1 MTERD
6 PLLPTSAEQAVQ
18 NLAPPPPA
26 AAAQQAAL
34 QAALAAFAQQTQ
46 NISQGSDQ
54 SDRLTPQDAAI
65 VPPQKR
71 GSFMQRARL
80 LGGMALSFIVVGTVG
95 FLSYDRL
102 TENQY
107 STRSSPVQFRADVAT
122 TQATAPK
129 NSYGGGGANMGL
141 SAGSGTASG
150 MDISSMQMANQTS
163 PSLIDRAKEMFA
175 AKTDADAAAPAD
187 KTGGKM
193 QMAASDKV
201 MSNAAPAGVVNEAG
215 QPAEEREVGASH
227 IVAVPEDSKL
237 KAAASPD
244 PLEEFKKQV
253 QAKDERAEPKPMPEK
268 NVKTG
273 GFVAGYAASGGA
285 SIASTEQL
293 AESYRRADVARK
305 AANQPAV
312 ADRLAEKVAS
322 MPSGNAMI
330 APPPGVAPVAPP
342 ASQPTS
348 PLQRMLVEG
357 DSIAQPGY
365 QDFGRDKF
373 EPLKDNPVVQVAET
387 PVSTFSL
394 DVDTA
399 AYAFMRRSLNNGHL
413 PPKDSVRV
421 EELVNYFDY
430 DYALPETRE
439 TPFKP
444 SVTVLQTPW
453 NKNTKLIHIGIKGF
467 DIQAEKRPTANLVF
481 LIDTSGSMD
490 EPTKLP
496 LAKNALKLLVDS
508 LQATDHVAIVT
519 YAGNAGTVLEPTAAS
534 DKAKILNAIEQ
545 LGAGGSTAGAE
556 GIRQAYNLAQAHFDK
571 NGVNR
576 VILATDGDFNV
587 GITDPTELQ
596 GFIERE
602 RTSGVFLSVLGFGTG
617 NYNDALMQKLAQNGN
632 GTAAYIDNLNEARR
646 VLVDEASRT
655 LFPIAKDVKI
665 QIEFN
670 PLQVSEYRLIGYE
683 TRALQREDFNNDKVD
698 AGDVGAGASVT
709 ALYEITTRDSD
720 AKLVDDL
727 RYGAAKAIE
736 DKKAEDKKAS
746 GEYAFLKIRYKLPDG
761 DKSKLISTPVTVQ
774 NLRGTCPPDTKCE
787 AVSPSDDVRF
797 ATAVAAFG
805 QMLRGGKYTGTYSYD
820 DIIALANAAKGKD
833 DYGLRS
839 EFVNLVRLA
848 KSVPPLPKQP

>member
-6 PLLPTSAEQAVQ
+6 PLLPTLAEQAVQ
-18 NLAPPPPA
+18 NLAPPPPS

-65 VPPQKR
+65 LPPQKR
-71 GSFMQRARL
+71 GSFMQRAKL
-80 LGGMALSFIVVGTVG
+80 LGGVALSVLVVGTVTVVG
-95 FLSYDRL
+95 YDSL
-102 TENQY
+102 F
-107 STRSSPVQFRADVAT
+107 RSSNMTSASSAQFRAEVAPV
-122 TQATAPK
+122 Q
-129 NSYGGGGANMGL
+129 SYSGGGGSGGF
-141 SAGSGTASG
+141 SAGMSAASG
-150 MDISSMQMANQTS
+150 ADISGQISQMANQTS

-175 AKTDADAAAPAD
+175 AKPDADAAAPA
-187 KTGGKM
+187 GGKM
-193 QMAASDKV
+193 QMAANDKV
-201 MSNAAPAGVVNEAG
+201 MSNAAPAAVNEAG
-215 QPAEEREVGASH
+215 QPAESREAVASH
-227 IVAVPEDSKL
+227 TVVVPEDSKL
-237 KAAASPD
+237 KANDGAD

-253 QAKDERAEPKPMPEK
+253 QAKDERAEPEAAPAK
-268 NVKTG
+268 NV
-273 GFVAGYAASGGA
+273 VAVGSVDGTAAGVA
-285 SIASTEQL
+285 AKPLEQ
-293 AESYRRADVARK
+293 EEHNFRRADVARK
-305 AANQPAV
+305 VGNQPVV
-312 ADRLAEKVAS
+312 ADRLAEKVAGA
-322 MPSGNAMI
+322 PSSNVVMT
-330 APPPGVAPVAPP
+330 PPPGGVALPAPLP
-342 ASQPTS
+342 QAIA

-357 DSIAQPGY
+357 DSIAQTGY

-373 EPLKDNPVVQVAET
+373 EALKDNPVVQVAET

-399 AYAFMRRSLNNGHL
+399 AYAFMRRSLNDGHL
-413 PPKDSVRV
+413 PPKDAIRV

-444 SVTVLQTPW
+444 SVTVLPTPW

-467 DIQAEKRPTANLVF
+467 DIQAEKRPHANLVF
-481 LIDTSGSMD
+481 LVDTSGSMD
-490 EPTKLP
+490 EPNKLP
-496 LAKNALKLLVDS
+496 LAKNALKMLVDS
-508 LQATDHVAIVT
+508 LQPTDHVAIVT

-534 DKAKILNAIEQ
+534 DKAKILSAIER
-545 LGAGGSTAGAE
+545 LDAGGSTAGAE

-587 GITDPTELQ
+587 GITDPAELQ

-602 RTSGVFLSVLGFGTG
+602 RSSGIFLSVLGFGTG

-736 DKKAEDKKAS
+736 DKKAEDRKAS

-761 DKSKLISTPVTVQ
+761 EKSKLISTPVTAQ
-774 NLRGTCPPDTKCE
+774 NLRGACPPDTKCE
-787 AVSPSDDVRF
+787 AVAPSDDVRF
-797 ATAVAAFG
+797 AAAVAAFG
-805 QMLRGGKYTGTYSYD
+805 QMLRGGKYTGSYSYD
-820 DIIALANAAKGKD
+820 DVIALANGAKGKD
-833 DYGLRS
+833 EFGLRS

>member
-6 PLLPTSAEQAVQ
+6 PLLPTPAEQAVQ
-18 NLAPPPPA
+18 NLAPPPPS

-34 QAALAAFAQQTQ
+34 QAALAAFAAQGQ
-46 NISQGSDQ
+46 NNSQGSDQ
-54 SDRLTPQDAAI
+54 GDRLTPQDAAI
-65 VPPQKR
+65 MPPQRR
-71 GSFMQRARL
+71 GTFMQRAKL
-80 LGGMALSFIVVGTVG
+80 LGGMALSFIVVGTVTLVG
-95 FLSYDRL
+95 YDSL
-102 TENQY
+102 F
-107 STRSSPVQFRADVAT
+107 RSSHMTGASSAQFRN
-122 TQATAPK
+122 QGAPAQ
-129 NSYGGGGANMGL
+129 SYGGGGGGASMGM
-141 SAGSGTASG
+141 SAPMPAE
-150 MDISSMQMANQTS
+150 DAQIEYEPS
-163 PSLIDRAKEMFA
+163 PSLLDRAKEMFA
-175 AKTDADAAAPAD
+175 GKTDAQTAGKVGE
-187 KTGGKM
+187 KTL
-193 QMAASDKV
+193 QMAANDKV
-201 MSNAAPAGVVNEAG
+201 MSNAAPAAVNETG
-215 QPAEEREVGASH
+215 QPAESRDASASR

-237 KAAASPD
+237 KANNGAD

-253 QAKDERAEPKPMPEK
+253 QAKDERAVPLPEGLVAETRKEP
-268 NVKTG
+268 TG
-273 GFVAGYAASGGA
+273 GALAGA
-285 SIASTEQL
+285 SIASRVGEFE
-293 AESYRRADVARK
+293 AGRRADRQIV
-305 AANQPAV
+305 NQPVA

-322 MPSGNAMI
+322 VPTSNAMI
-330 APPPGVAPVAPP
+330 ASPPSGVAVVAPP
-342 ASQPTS
+342 VPMPPTDSQLKS
-348 PLQRMLVEG
+348 VVSLQEILTEG
-357 DSIAQPGY
+357 DSIAHTGY

-373 EPLKDNPVVQVAET
+373 EALKDNPVVQVAET

-399 AYAFMRRSLNNGHL
+399 SYAFMRRSLNDGHL
-413 PPKDSVRV
+413 PPKDAVRV

-439 TPFKP
+439 VPFKP
-444 SVTVLQTPW
+444 SVTVLPTPW
-453 NKNTKLIHIGIKGF
+453 NNHTKLIHIGIKGF
-467 DIQAEKRPTANLVF
+467 DIQAEKRPHANLVF
-481 LIDTSGSMD
+481 LVDTSGSMD
-490 EPTKLP
+490 EPNKLP
-496 LAKNALKLLVDS
+496 LAKNALKMLVDS
-508 LQATDHVAIVT
+508 LQPTDHVAIVT

-534 DKAKILNAIEQ
+534 DKAKILSAIER
-545 LGAGGSTAGAE
+545 LDAGGSTAGAE

-571 NGVNR
+571 TGVNR

-587 GITDPTELQ
+587 GITDPAELQ

-602 RTSGVFLSVLGFGTG
+602 RTSGIFLSVLGFGTG

-736 DKKAEDKKAS
+736 DKKAEDRKAS

-761 DKSKLISTPVTVQ
+761 EKSKLISTPVTAQ
-774 NLRGTCPPDTKCE
+774 NLRGACPPDTKCE
-787 AVSPSDDVRF
+787 AVAPSDDVRF
-797 ATAVAAFG
+797 AAAVAAFG
-805 QMLRGGKYTGTYSYD
+805 QMLRGGKYTGSYSYD
-820 DIIALANAAKGKD
+820 DVIALANGAKGKD
-833 DYGLRS
+833 EFGLRS

>member
-1 MTERD
+1 MPTPPFPSGISTEARKEAD
-6 PLLPTSAEQAVQ
+6 PLVA
-18 NLAPPPPA
+18 
-26 AAAQQAAL
+26 
-34 QAALAAFAQQTQ
+34 
-46 NISQGSDQ
+46 
-54 SDRLTPQDAAI
+54 
-65 VPPQKR
+65 
-71 GSFMQRARL
+71 
-80 LGGMALSFIVVGTVG
+80 
-95 FLSYDRL
+95 
-102 TENQY
+102 
-107 STRSSPVQFRADVAT
+107 FRAEMKR
-122 TQATAPK
+122 Q
-129 NSYGGGGANMGL
+129 
-141 SAGSGTASG
+141 
-150 MDISSMQMANQTS
+150 
-163 PSLIDRAKEMFA
+163 KEE
-175 AKTDADAAAPAD
+175 P
-187 KTGGKM
+187 
-193 QMAASDKV
+193 
-201 MSNAAPAGVVNEAG
+201 
-215 QPAEEREVGASH
+215 
-227 IVAVPEDSKL
+227 
-237 KAAASPD
+237 
-244 PLEEFKKQV
+244 
-253 QAKDERAEPKPMPEK
+253 QAKDERAEPEAPAK
-268 NVKTG
+268 NVMAVG
-273 GFVAGYAASGGA
+273 AVDGSAAAGVSVAS
-285 SIASTEQL
+285 

-305 AANQPAV
+305 TANQPVA

-322 MPSGNAMI
+322 VPTSNAMI
-330 APPPGVAPVAPP
+330 APPPPGVAPVVSPLP
-342 ASQPTS
+342 SPVS

-357 DSIAQPGY
+357 DSIAHNGY

-373 EPLKDNPVVQVAET
+373 EALKDNPVVQVAET

-399 AYAFMRRSLNNGHL
+399 SYAFMRRSLNDGHL
-413 PPKDSVRV
+413 PPKDAIRV

-444 SVTVLQTPW
+444 SVTVLPTPW

-467 DIQAEKRPTANLVF
+467 DIQAEKRPHANLVF
-481 LIDTSGSMD
+481 LVDTSGSMD
-490 EPTKLP
+490 EPNKLP
-496 LAKNALKLLVDS
+496 LAKNALKMLVDS
-508 LQATDHVAIVT
+508 LQPTDHVAIVT

-534 DKAKILNAIEQ
+534 DKARILSAIER
-545 LGAGGSTAGAE
+545 LDAGGSTAGAE
-556 GIRQAYNLAQAHFDK
+556 GIRQAYALAQAHFDK

-587 GITDPTELQ
+587 GITDPAELQ

-602 RTSGVFLSVLGFGTG
+602 RTSGIFLSVLGFGTG

-736 DKKAEDKKAS
+736 DKKAEDRKAS

-761 DKSKLISTPVTVQ
+761 EKSKLISTPVTVQ
-774 NLRGTCPPDTKCE
+774 NLRGVCPPDTKCE
-787 AVSPSDDVRF
+787 AVAPSADVRF
-797 ATAVAAFG
+797 AVAVAGFG
-805 QMLRGGKYTGTYSYD
+805 QMLRGGKYTGSYGYD
-820 DIIALANAAKGKD
+820 DVITLANEARGKD
-833 DYGLRS
+833 EFGLRS